1 MYKLAFAESTVGE
14 GRLVSTSKTERGW
27 LVFVY
32 AIGQCCIFEGTISM
46 RWEGEFQNNTNGGTE
61 LGIYFLHTGS
71 KQQQSFVLL
80 CIAVIQSVDLVLAY
94 AL

>member
-1 MYKLAFAESTVGE
+1 
-14 GRLVSTSKTERGW
+14 
-27 LVFVY
+27 
-32 AIGQCCIFEGTISM
+32 M

-61 LGIYFLHTGS
+61 LGISFLHTGS